1 MVYVPTVSLNHI
13 VTVLQCFSIAGSFL
27 PHCNVYLTDA
37 ISLPLFSLKNKL
49 NVEECWM
56 RCLKDSQSL
65 KTVQFLGKKMQSSGD
80 GLEARGREGTFQ
92 LDARTCFTQ
101 DISDLIVHFALA
113 LEARDERW
121 IYNNGGGR
129 KRDWKVGRGAWS
141 IICWAVVRI
150 EVLAANR
157 TPPTIS
163 SLSSSAPAF
172 STETTFMVRAHRS
185 PTSRKCEGH
194 LKIIRHI
201 TILLLFWSFFLQT
214 LCKRFYRVN
223 FLHPWIL
230 SEVKAPFGKIERGFQ
245 EISLTD
251 HLQESIREEVLGQE

>member
-1 MVYVPTVSLNHI
+1 MYEPAVSQLNHI
-13 VTVLQCFSIAGSFL
+13 MTVLQCFSIAGSFL

-49 NVEECWM
+49 NLEECWM

-65 KTVQFLGKKMQSSGD
+65 KTVQFLGNKMQSSGD

-101 DISDLIVHFALA
+101 HISDLIVHFALA

-194 LKIIRHI
+194 SKIIRHNH
-201 TILLLFWSFFLQT
+201 TSPLLVLFCNT
-214 LCKRFYRVN
+214 M
-223 FLHPWIL
+223 
-230 SEVKAPFGKIERGFQ
+230 
-245 EISLTD
+245 
-251 HLQESIREEVLGQE
+251 

>member
-1 MVYVPTVSLNHI
+1 MW
-13 VTVLQCFSIAGSFL
+13 
-27 PHCNVYLTDA
+27 
-37 ISLPLFSLKNKL
+37 K
-49 NVEECWM
+49 NVECVAWKIHRVWKLCNSWET
-56 RCLKDSQSL
+56 RCNQAEMDWK
-65 KTVQFLGKKMQSSGD
+65 
-80 GLEARGREGTFQ
+80 LEGERQ
-92 LDARTCFTQ
+92 LSRTCFTQ

-157 TPPTIS
+157 TAPTIS

-194 LKIIRHI
+194 LKIIRHNH
-201 TILLLFWSFFLQT
+201 TSPLLVLFFANT
-214 LCKRFYRVN
+214 M
-223 FLHPWIL
+223 
-230 SEVKAPFGKIERGFQ
+230 
-245 EISLTD
+245 
-251 HLQESIREEVLGQE
+251 